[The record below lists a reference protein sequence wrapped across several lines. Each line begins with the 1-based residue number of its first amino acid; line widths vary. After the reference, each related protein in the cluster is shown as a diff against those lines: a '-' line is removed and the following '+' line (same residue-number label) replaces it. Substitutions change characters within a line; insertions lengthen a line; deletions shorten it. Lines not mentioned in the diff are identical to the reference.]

1 MQLEQLQQTANEQVN
16 KQLKMSFEI
25 LEGKEMNNGQKVFG
39 RGLEEDEEEESE
51 QQEEESQQKGKSQN
65 LLIKIITCVAIWTNL
80 SSIAQCAIDKSP
92 TN

>member
-65 LLIKIITCVAIWTNL
+65 LLIKIISCVAIWKNL